1 MYQISHE
8 IFEEL
13 KNDVLNSWAVWN
25 EDGNNTLDF
34 FQSKLDILNS
44 RFVFLG
50 LNRSNGAERNEH
62 TPFRNFHAGRHVGDN
77 RLKKIIQ
84 DEVLENLIGSFMTDL
99 TIEVQ
104 TDSTKV
110 KVNEETTVNKL
121 IEKLSFMRCPQRS
134 IICFGEKVF
143 ESICSGLKVE
153 RGKIIELPEFH
164 LKKATVHVAGEQWTI
179 YRVWHYS
186 NYGRFLHK
194 SEEELPK
201 QLQYINTHEANE

>member
-1 MYQISHE
+1 MSNVTTDILD
-8 IFEEL
+8 EL
-13 KNDVLNSWAVWN
+13 KSDELSSWAVWN

-34 FQSKLDILNS
+34 FQSKLDILHS

-50 LNRSNGAERNEH
+50 LNRSNGAERKEH
-62 TPFRNFHAGRHVGDN
+62 TPFRNFHAERHVGDN

-84 DEVLENLIGSFMTDL
+84 DEALENLVGSFMTDL

-104 TDSTKV
+104 TDSSKV
-110 KVNEETTVNKL
+110 KVNEESAINRLK
-121 IEKLSFMRCPQRS
+121 EKLSLMPCRQRS

-143 ESICSGLKVE
+143 ESICGALKVGIGE
-153 RGKIIELPEFH
+153 IIELPEFL
-164 LKKATVHVAGEQWTI
+164 LKKAVVQVAGENWTI

-186 NYGRFLHK
+186 NYGRYLHK

-201 QLQYINTHEANE
+201 QLRYVNTHEANE